1 MEGVKKTEWSGEG
14 KYDPV
19 MVTLLLISLYQLI
32 MKF

>member
-1 MEGVKKTEWSGEG
+1 MEGVKKTEWSG

-32 MKF
+32 MKS